1 MQLNWDMEDTSSGL
15 RANRSAEIYST
26 FLQMG
31 FLFPSRICQCTFVYS
46 DFEGLLWWNL
56 GVKQQPVHAGNSLLC
71 TETGTDGK
79 EGGHIASSPEIL
91 APGEPT
97 VPFGLYQR
105 RCPHWCHPRI
115 SSFSFPNASQSP
127 LLLSASSI
135 PSAFKL
141 QSLKAKVND
150 LLVWN

>member
-1 MQLNWDMEDTSSGL
+1 MLKSTALFYRWDSCFPAVSV
-15 RANRSAEIYST
+15 SALLCI
-26 FLQMG
+26 QI
-31 FLFPSRICQCTFVYS
+31 SRGSCGET
-46 DFEGLLWWNL
+46 L

-115 SSFSFPNASQSP
+115 GSFSFPNASQSP

-150 LLVWN
+150 LLV